1 MLSSDAEEWNARQ
14 KRALEYQNT
23 EGRALCGIERELCK
37 IRVLLEA
44 LYQHLGGMEHD
55 QRSNEGDIR

>member
-14 KRALEYQNT
+14 KRALEYQNM
-23 EGRALCGIERELCK
+23 EGRALCDIERELCK

-44 LYQHLGGMEHD
+44 LYQHLGGT
-55 QRSNEGDIR
+55 EGEKP

>member
-44 LYQHLGGMEHD
+44 LYQHLGGT
-55 QRSNEGDIR
+55 EGEKP